1 MTGRTEISI
10 ITQVVRRVTT
20 GGCSV
25 VVVDVDESVDESGCV
40 TSPSTG
46 EQFDNVGQKSVFLTC
61 FVTLHVSTVQLERT
75 FI

>member
-25 VVVDVDESVDESGCV
+25 VVVDVDESVDESG
-40 TSPSTG
+40 
-46 EQFDNVGQKSVFLTC
+46 
-61 FVTLHVSTVQLERT
+61 
-75 FI
+75 